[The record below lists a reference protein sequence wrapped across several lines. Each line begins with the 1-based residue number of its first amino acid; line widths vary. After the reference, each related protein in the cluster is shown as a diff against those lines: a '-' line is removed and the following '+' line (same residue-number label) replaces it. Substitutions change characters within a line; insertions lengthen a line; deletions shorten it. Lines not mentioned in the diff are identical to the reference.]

1 MRGQHNAVWVLLSQP
16 PKRQAAATGRRAVVT
31 GASRGIGAG
40 IAQRLAAEGAD
51 VALVA
56 RTLDTKDLTPGL
68 RETQAVCHKYGTQ
81 IAVVVAD
88 LADEQA
94 RERVIPEAVD
104 ILGGNI
110 DVLVNNAV
118 AGIAV
123 PITDVTSQHQ
133 RIAYEC
139 NVIAPLHL
147 TQAVIPGMREKGG
160 GWIVNLT
167 SAGANLH
174 HGPPFYLGPQGSTM
188 EVYGTTKAAL
198 NRITSGLAGDL
209 YGTGIRVNAVGP
221 RVAVMSEG
229 FADLLGELLGP
240 ENIESI
246 EEIVEAV
253 VAYCDCREDVTGQ
266 VAVSLDL
273 IAEWGLTVRG
283 LDGLA
288 RV

>member
-1 MRGQHNAVWVLLSQP
+1 
-16 PKRQAAATGRRAVVT
+16 
-31 GASRGIGAG
+31 
-40 IAQRLAAEGAD
+40 
-51 VALVA
+51 
-56 RTLDTKDLTPGL
+56 
-68 RETQAVCHKYGTQ
+68 
-81 IAVVVAD
+81 
-88 LADEQA
+88 
-94 RERVIPEAVD
+94 
-104 ILGGNI
+104 
-110 DVLVNNAV
+110 
-118 AGIAV
+118 
-123 PITDVTSQHQ
+123 
-133 RIAYEC
+133 
-139 NVIAPLHL
+139 
-147 TQAVIPGMREKGG
+147 MREKGG

-266 VAVSLDL
+266 VVVSLDL

>member
-1 MRGQHNAVWVLLSQP
+1 MSR
-16 PKRQAAATGRRAVVT
+16 RFEGRRAVVT

-51 VALVA
+51 VVLVA
-56 RTLDTKDLTPGL
+56 RTVEQCDQTPGL
-68 RETQAVCHKYGTQ
+68 LQTQTLCAKYGTR
-81 IAVVVAD
+81 IGIVVAD
-88 LADEQA
+88 LADEYA
-94 RERVIPEAVD
+94 RKKVIPDAVD
-104 ILGGNI
+104 ILGGTI
-110 DVLVNNAV
+110 DILVNNAV

-123 PITDVTSQHQ
+123 PITEISPHQQ
-133 RIAYEC
+133 RIAHEC

-147 TQAVIPGMREKGG
+147 AQAVVPGMREAGA

-174 HGPPFYLGPQGSTM
+174 YGPPFYLGLQGSTM

-198 NRITSGLAGDL
+198 NRSTSGLAGDL

-229 FADLLGELLGP
+229 FADLLGDLLGP
-240 ENIESI
+240 DAIESI

-253 VAYCDCREDVTGQ
+253 VAFCDCPEDVTGK
-266 VAVSLDL
+266 VAVSLEV
-273 IAEWGLTVRG
+273 IADWGLTVHS

>member
-1 MRGQHNAVWVLLSQP
+1 M
-16 PKRQAAATGRRAVVT
+16 VT

-40 IAQRLAAEGAD
+40 LAQRLAAEGAD

-56 RTLDTKDLTPGL
+56 RTLETTEQTPSL
-68 RETQAVCHKYGTQ
+68 RETQSVCEKYGTR
-81 IAVVVAD
+81 IGIVVAD
-88 LADEQA
+88 LADERA
-94 RERVIPEAVD
+94 RERVIAEAVD

-110 DVLVNNAV
+110 DILVNNAV

-123 PITDVTSQHQ
+123 PISEITPHQQ

-147 TQAVIPGMREKGG
+147 AQAVIRGMLDAGA

-229 FADLLGELLGP
+229 FADLLGDLLGP
-240 ENIESI
+240 DAIESI

-253 VAYCDCREDVTGQ
+253 VAFCDCPEDVTAK
-266 VAVSLDL
+266 VAVSLDA
-273 IAEWGLTVRG
+273 IADWGLTVHG
-283 LDGLA
+283 LDGRD

>member
-1 MRGQHNAVWVLLSQP
+1 MTSRFE
-16 PKRQAAATGRRAVVT
+16 GRRAVVT

-56 RTLDTKDLTPGL
+56 RTLETTEQTPGL
-68 RETQAVCHKYGTQ
+68 RETQTACEKYGTR
-81 IAVVVAD
+81 IGVVVAD

-110 DVLVNNAV
+110 DILVNNAV

-123 PITDVTSQHQ
+123 PITEITPHQ
-133 RIAYEC
+133 QRVAYEC

-147 TQAVIPGMREKGG
+147 AQAVIPGMRDAGA

-174 HGPPFYLGPQGSTM
+174 YGPPFYLGPQGSTM

-209 YGTGIRVNAVGP
+209 HGTGIRVNAVGP

-229 FADLLGELLGP
+229 FADLLGDLLGP
-240 ENIESI
+240 DAIESI

-253 VAYCDCREDVTGQ
+253 VAFCDCPEDVTGK

-273 IAEWGLTVRG
+273 IADWGLTVHG